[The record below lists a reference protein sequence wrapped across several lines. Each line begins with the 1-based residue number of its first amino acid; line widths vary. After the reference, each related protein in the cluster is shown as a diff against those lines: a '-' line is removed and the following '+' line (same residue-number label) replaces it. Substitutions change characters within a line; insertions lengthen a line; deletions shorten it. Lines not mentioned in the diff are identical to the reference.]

1 MTIICRVNRKCLSLC
16 ITLEGKTEMS
26 EHVFTFN
33 HQCSSKFKYW
43 DHKMPDSCKKQLKT
57 AKDLIPQSCIKSAV
71 LWQMAF
77 WHSGKYECLLPPC
90 ILNSNYI
97 EL

>member
-1 MTIICRVNRKCLSLC
+1 MFSLLIINAAQNLNTGIIKCLILA
-16 ITLEGKTEMS
+16 K
-26 EHVFTFN
+26 N
-33 HQCSSKFKYW
+33 
-43 DHKMPDSCKKQLKT
+43 KT

-77 WHSGKYECLLPPC
+77 WHSGKRECLLPPC